1 MIALK
6 IHILTTEDYY
16 SLILIILCMTL
27 KLKIFMK
34 ILVKIKNM
42 FDFSNYSAKSK
53 YYNDS
58 KELAVDK
65 MEE

>member
-1 MIALK
+1 
-6 IHILTTEDYY
+6 
-16 SLILIILCMTL
+16 MTL